1 MCLPRASVM
10 NKRKGFTLIELL
22 VVIAIIAILMAI
34 LIPALNRVRE
44 QGKRAVCL
52 SNVKQLGLAWVL
64 YADDN
69 DNKIVNGCTGVAG
82 QGNVPADE
90 DGWVHW
96 AGYADETGEA
106 EQIIAVKE
114 GALFPYVKS
123 ERLYKCPTGL
133 RGEMRTYAIV
143 DSMNGWPSG
152 PNIKNRMDISRP
164 GERVVFIDEGWAT
177 FASWSVPYDREA
189 WWGSAVTQAGILAA
203 DNRHKD
209 PPPVRHGNGTNFSFA
224 DGHSEYFKWKDPR
237 TISYGML
244 EVGSNPSQPGNQD
257 LHRVQRAVWGEL
269 GYTVSPW

>member
-1 MCLPRASVM
+1 M
-10 NKRKGFTLIELL
+10 NKRSGFTLIELL
-22 VVIAIIAILMAI
+22 VVIAIIAVLMAI
-34 LIPALNRVRE
+34 LMPALNRVRE

-69 DNKIVNGCTGVAG
+69 DNKIVNGCTGSG
-82 QGNVPADE
+82 GENPIPADE

-96 AGYADETGEA
+96 AGYSDQTSEAD
-106 EQIIAVKE
+106 QIIAVKE
-114 GALFPYVKS
+114 GALFSYVKS

-143 DSMNGWPSG
+143 DSMNGWPSSG
-152 PNIKNRMDISRP
+152 PNIKNRMDIRRP
-164 GERVVFIDEGWAT
+164 GERAVFIDEGWAT
-177 FASWSVPYDREA
+177 FASWSVPYDNEA
-189 WWGSAVTQAGILAA
+189 WWGGVVTQAGILAA

-237 TISYGML
+237 TISYGKL
-244 EVGSNPSQPGNQD
+244 EVGSGPNQAGNLD
-257 LHRVQRAVWGEL
+257 LHRVQKAVWGKL